1 MNNRHAQSKLGK
13 IERYLNR
20 AIILIFF
27 AQVTFVSFSVGSIYI
42 LGYNTLS
49 KLPYIYPTN
58 DSGSILP
65 LWLSNW

>member
-49 KLPYIYPTN
+49 KLPYIYPDN
-58 DSGSILP
+58 DTGSVLP
-65 LWLSNW
+65 IWLSNW